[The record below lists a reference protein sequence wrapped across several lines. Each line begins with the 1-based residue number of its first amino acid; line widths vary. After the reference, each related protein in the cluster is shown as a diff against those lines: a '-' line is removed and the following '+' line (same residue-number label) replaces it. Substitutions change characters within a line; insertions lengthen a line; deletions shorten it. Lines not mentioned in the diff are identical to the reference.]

1 MNTWIDRQYEEL
13 RRIEEEGFSPS
24 GVLAPFH
31 DALVPGIR
39 GLGERGFSTAL
50 GNLHER
56 IALVIGEYAHA
67 EARRA
72 FDLTGPLPVLA
83 REFITQRLNQLSRG
97 EAATDH
103 QYEREQLLHAFGD
116 EVPATTRID
125 LYIKTHDGD
134 DHHFEMKSAKPNRG
148 QCIEMK
154 QRLLTAL
161 GIRRNERSF
170 AWWGVP
176 YDPYGRVEAY
186 AHPYPLRFFDFAHEV
201 KMGAEFWNF
210 VGNDPGTHEL
220 LLALYREVG
229 AEYTERLDD
238 LRAAVAGPAG
248 LKFGGQRQLSSGRDS
263 RRMLHQPDGPMGLG
277 QGDPVARAFSV
288 AGQ

>member
-24 GVLAPFH
+24 GILAPFH

-56 IALVIGEYAHA
+56 IALVIGESAHA

-97 EAATDH
+97 KAAPDH

-125 LYIKTHDGD
+125 LNIKTHDGD

-210 VGNDPGTHEL
+210 VGSDPGTHEL

-229 AEYTERLDD
+229 AEYSERLDN
-238 LRAAVAGPAG
+238 LRAAVAG
-248 LKFGGQRQLSSGRDS
+248 R
-263 RRMLHQPDGPMGLG
+263 
-277 QGDPVARAFSV
+277 PV
-288 AGQ
+288 